1 LTLETNPGT
10 ACAAVS
16 RCLIDTRRRAL
27 AGVAVFPLAGL
38 GPALLSCDAMRKPHE
53 THPEPALTF
62 APPGNLDRVTV
73 ILVEPAVPG
82 NVGSSARAMKTMGL
96 RDLVVVNGVQFKGHP
111 EAIKM
116 GHGAGDLLA
125 NARQVATWEEATA
138 GLHWLIGTTHR
149 KRRAQFPQTLP
160 ARDAAQKIAALTAQH
175 RVGLVFGR
183 EESGLTDSEL
193 LKCHELTTVPSGAE
207 HPALNLSQAV
217 MLYAY
222 EIFTASM
229 GTIPVMPRTLATV
242 HEVESLLKHLNDSLA
257 KVGFRPH
264 QGNPESFL
272 RSLRRVLSRA
282 PLEKRDVNVLHRIC
296 QQIDHYVQTHG
307 GPR

>member
-1 LTLETNPGT
+1 
-10 ACAAVS
+10 
-16 RCLIDTRRRAL
+16 
-27 AGVAVFPLAGL
+27 
-38 GPALLSCDAMRKPHE
+38 MRKPHE

-62 APPGNLDRVTV
+62 APPGNLANVTV
-73 ILVEPAVPG
+73 ILVEPAVAG

-96 RDLVVVNGVQFKGHP
+96 RDLVVVNGVKFKGEA

-116 GHGAGDLLA
+116 GHGAGDLLEA
-125 NARQVATWEEATA
+125 AREVATWEEATA

-160 ARDAAQKIAALTAQH
+160 AREAAQKIAALSVKH

-183 EESGLTDSEL
+183 EESGLTDLEL
-193 LKCHELTTVPSGAE
+193 LRCHELTTVPSGAE

-217 MLYAY
+217 MLYSY
-222 EIFTASM
+222 EIFVASM

-242 HEVESLLKHLNDSLA
+242 HEVESLLKHLSESLG

-272 RSLRRVLSRA
+272 RSLRRVLGRA
-282 PLEKRDVNVLHRIC
+282 PLEKRDVNVLHRVC
-296 QQIDHYVQTHG
+296 QQIDYFVERAG
-307 GPR
+307 SKFD